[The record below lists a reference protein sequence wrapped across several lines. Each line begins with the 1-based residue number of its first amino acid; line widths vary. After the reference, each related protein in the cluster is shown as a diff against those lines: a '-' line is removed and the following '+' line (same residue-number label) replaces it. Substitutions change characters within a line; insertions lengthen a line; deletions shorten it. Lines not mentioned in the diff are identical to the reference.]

1 MDFNTSYNAL
11 LRDNKPHVAP
21 SAYEAPG
28 LPHLGPPPVPPL
40 TTASPLQKRLNL

>member
-21 SAYEAPG
+21 SAYEARRDYRTWVRPQY
-28 LPHLGPPPVPPL
+28 LP
-40 TTASPLQKRLNL
+40 